1 MAQKIMVAPCTGMG
15 KVLATVARIGA
26 LLATDEGKS
35 EDLELVCTPCIAAGL
50 SREIEQ
56 IRGKDVIIIDGC
68 IDECCH
74 KIFEENGAKI
84 VADIKVWEVLR
95 ENKDLKPESRVK
107 LGPKG
112 MALAEKVAEKVK
124 EEAVKLQS

>member
-1 MAQKIMVAPCTGMG
+1 MTEKIKVAPCTGMG
-15 KVLATVARIGA
+15 KILATVARIGA

-35 EDLELVCTPCIAAGL
+35 EDLELICTPCVAAGL
-50 SREIEQ
+50 SREVERIKGENL
-56 IRGKDVIIIDGC
+56 IVIDGC
-68 IDECCH
+68 IDECCR
-74 KIFEENGAKI
+74 KIFEEKGANV

-112 MALAEKVAEKVK
+112 MALAKKVAEKVK
-124 EEAVKLQS
+124 EEAVNLRG

>member
-1 MAQKIMVAPCTGMG
+1 MAKIIKVAPCTGMG
-15 KVLATVARIGA
+15 KVLATVARVGA

-35 EDLELVCTPCIAAGL
+35 DALELICTPCVAAGL
-50 SREIEQ
+50 QREVERIKGSE
-56 IRGKDVIIIDGC
+56 VIVIDGC
-68 IDECCH
+68 IDECCR

-95 ENKDLKPESRVK
+95 ENRDLKPESRVK

-112 MALAEKVAEKVK
+112 MMLAEKVAEKVK
-124 EEAVKLQS
+124 EEAVKLQN

>member
-1 MAQKIMVAPCTGMG
+1 MAEKIKVAPCTGMG

-35 EDLELVCTPCIAAGL
+35 DDLELICTPCVAAGL
-50 SREIEQ
+50 PREVERIK
-56 IRGKDVIIIDGC
+56 GADVIVIDGC
-68 IDECCH
+68 IDECCR
-74 KIFEENGAKI
+74 KIFEENGANI

-124 EEAVKLQS
+124 SEAANLRG